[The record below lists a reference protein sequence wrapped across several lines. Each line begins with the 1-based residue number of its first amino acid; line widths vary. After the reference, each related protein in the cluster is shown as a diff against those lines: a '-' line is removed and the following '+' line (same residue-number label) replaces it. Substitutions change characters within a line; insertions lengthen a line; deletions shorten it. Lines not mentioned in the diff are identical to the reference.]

1 MYTFIVLGIVPG
13 TNIQVSFELWR
24 FVVLEFF
31 GSVIVCW
38 VILKF
43 YDRLRSSSDYLQPVR
58 AVIHATQLHQ
68 RVRSTAHTAEALL
81 ASTFAGR

>member
-43 YDRLRSSSDYLQPVR
+43 YDRLSSSSDYLQPVR
-58 AVIHATQLHQ
+58 TVIHATQLHQ
-68 RVRSTAHTAEALL
+68 RVR
-81 ASTFAGR
+81 